1 MAKNLYLRPFA
12 HFFHLG
18 KVGLHLGLVF
28 LVVFLAALLSGCAVQ
43 RWFSSAPAPHEERA
57 SNPQYVTEEDLLKI
71 VAELQRAANRDTYRF
86 PIPKDVTGANV
97 YKATLLRLRDYETK
111 HPGAYP
117 EIVAFTRGRAYEGL
131 REYERASAQYQIVS
145 QTRHRLNAEAT
156 KAIEVLTHFQEIRQR
171 PITANTPLEYLQALD
186 SLIADWQ
193 ALQEKVAG
201 TPYETLAREEEEQ
214 LDQAKLTV
222 LLLNRHHIAD
232 GNESVVSAYR
242 QLIAKHP
249 ESKNIHRYQIEL
261 GDFYFTLAQEYVAQ
275 NDPET
280 LEFNPATFEDFSYT
294 ALQLY
299 AQVAQ
304 VDGVM
309 EKLEAKGKLEALKAY
324 TAKIGQMSL

>member
-1 MAKNLYLRPFA
+1 MQTARFSIVLRN
-12 HFFHLG
+12 FFPIRV
-18 KVGLHLGLVF
+18 VGSHPGVIP
-28 LVVFLAALLSGCAVQ
+28 LVVCLAVVLPGCAVQ
-43 RWFSSAPAPHEERA
+43 RWFSSAPAPGDERVG
-57 SNPQYVTEEDLLKI
+57 NPQYVTEEDLLKI

-111 HPGAYP
+111 HPGAYA

-131 REYERASAQYQIVS
+131 REYERALAQYQIVS

-156 KAIEVLTHFQEIRQR
+156 KAIEVLTRFQEIRQR
-171 PITANTPLEYLQALD
+171 PIIANTPLEYLQALD
-186 SLIADWQ
+186 SHSTAWQ
-193 ALQEKVAG
+193 ALQEEVAG

-214 LDQAKLTV
+214 LDQAKVTV
-222 LLLNRHHIAD
+222 LILNRHHIAD

-242 QLIAKHP
+242 QLIAKHQ
-249 ESKNIHRYQIEL
+249 ESKNVYRYQIEL
-261 GDFYFTLAQEYVAQ
+261 GDFYFILAQEYVTQ
-275 NDPET
+275 HDPET
-280 LEFNPATFEDFSYT
+280 LEFNPATFEDLSYT